1 MNLYLVNEALHAR
14 LGRRKVCAPI
24 QDGFADIFRFIA
36 ERNGVTH
43 TEIMDRFPDLGRC
56 QLSNWLQAQKK
67 NDLLTHKRAVTGG
80 LRWIRK

>member
-14 LGRRKVCAPI
+14 LGRARCVPI

-43 TEIMDRFPDLGRC
+43 TEIMDRFPHLGRC
-56 QLSNWLQAQKK
+56 ELSNWLQANKK
-67 NDLLTHKRAVTGG
+67 NDLLKSKRNTSGA
-80 LRWIRK
+80 LLWERK